1 MYVYTNI
8 YINNSI
14 LLHFFEFNIFRNVC
28 RMTNVECRMKK
39 IPSTNFN
46 IFEIGVHVLD
56 SRNLILLLYFNLVV
70 SLQEPRKGKNLYMGE
85 NLKMI

>member
-1 MYVYTNI
+1 M
-8 YINNSI
+8 
-14 LLHFFEFNIFRNVC
+14 F
-28 RMTNVECRMKK
+28 KK

-56 SRNLILLLYFNLVV
+56 SQNCILLLYFNLVV

>member
-1 MYVYTNI
+1 M
-8 YINNSI
+8 
-14 LLHFFEFNIFRNVC
+14 F
-28 RMTNVECRMKK
+28 KK

-56 SRNLILLLYFNLVV
+56 SRNLYLLQLVELIA